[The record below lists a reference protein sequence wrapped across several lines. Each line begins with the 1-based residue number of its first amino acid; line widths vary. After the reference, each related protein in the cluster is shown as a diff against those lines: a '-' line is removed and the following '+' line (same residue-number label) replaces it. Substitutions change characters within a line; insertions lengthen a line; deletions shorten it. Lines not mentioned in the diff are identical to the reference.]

1 MRFANMRFA
10 NMKLTFVSAGLA
22 LFALALPIVLASPAD
37 ARKASKPRAYA
48 GQRLAPAMPGV
59 SRNTPASHV
68 VCWTRCGEP
77 SSIVLGVDPDPFIR
91 SQLLRDASRYFGG
104 GDQ

>member
-1 MRFANMRFA
+1 MRFANT
-10 NMKLTFVSAGLA
+10 KLTLLSVGLA
-22 LFALALPIVLASPAD
+22 LSARGLAIVLASPAD
-37 ARKASKPRAYA
+37 ARKASKHPRAYV
-48 GQRLAPAMPGV
+48 GQRPAPGTALVP
-59 SRNTPASHV
+59 RNTPASHV

>member
-1 MRFANMRFA
+1 MRFANT
-10 NMKLTFVSAGLA
+10 KLTFFSAGSA
-22 LFALALPIVLASPAD
+22 LLALALPIVLASPAD
-37 ARKASKPRAYA
+37 ARKASKQPRAYA
-48 GQRLAPAMPGV
+48 GQRLAPAMPGA
-59 SRNTPASHV
+59 ASHV

>member
-1 MRFANMRFA
+1 MRFANT
-10 NMKLTFVSAGLA
+10 KLMLFSGGLA
-22 LFALALPIVLASPAD
+22 LSALGLAIVLASPAD
-37 ARKASKPRAYA
+37 ARKASKQPRAYA
-48 GQRLAPAMPGV
+48 GQRVAPGMTGV
-59 SRNTPASHV
+59 PRNTPASHV

>member
-1 MRFANMRFA
+1 MRFANARLMLFS
-10 NMKLTFVSAGLA
+10 TGFA

-37 ARKASKPRAYA
+37 ARKTSKQPRAYA
-48 GQRLAPAMPGV
+48 GARPAPAMTGV
-59 SRNTPASHV
+59 PRNTPASHV

>member
-1 MRFANMRFA
+1 MRFLDT
-10 NMKLTFVSAGLA
+10 KLTLLLVGLPLSALGLA
-22 LFALALPIVLASPAD
+22 IVLAPPAD
-37 ARKASKPRAYA
+37 ARKASKQPRAYVV
-48 GQRLAPAMPGV
+48 QRAVPTMMGV
-59 SRNTPASHV
+59 PRNTPASHV

>member
-1 MRFANMRFA
+1 MRFANT
-10 NMKLTFVSAGLA
+10 KLTLFSTGLA
-22 LFALALPIVLASPAD
+22 LFALALPGVLASPAD
-37 ARKASKPRAYA
+37 ARKASKQPRAYA
-48 GQRLAPAMPGV
+48 AGQRFAPAMPGV

>member
-1 MRFANMRFA
+1 MRFADTR
-10 NMKLTFVSAGLA
+10 LTFFAACLA
-22 LFALALPIVLASPAD
+22 LFALAVPLVLAAPAD
-37 ARKASKPRAYA
+37 ARKASKQPRAYA
-48 GQRLAPAMPGV
+48 GQRLAPAMTGV

-91 SQLLRDASRYFGG
+91 SQLLRDASRYFVG

>member
-1 MRFANMRFA
+1 MRFPDT
-10 NMKLTFVSAGLA
+10 KLTLLWVGLPLSALGLA
-22 LFALALPIVLASPAD
+22 IVLASPAD
-37 ARKASKPRAYA
+37 ARKASKQPRAYV
-48 GQRLAPAMPGV
+48 GQRAAPTMTGV

>member
-1 MRFANMRFA
+1 MRFANT
-10 NMKLTFVSAGLA
+10 KLTLLSVGLA
-22 LFALALPIVLASPAD
+22 LSALGLAIVLASPVD
-37 ARKASKPRAYA
+37 ARKASKHPRAYVV
-48 GQRLAPAMPGV
+48 QRPAPGTALVP
-59 SRNTPASHV
+59 RNTPASHV

>member
-1 MRFANMRFA
+1 MRFLDT
-10 NMKLTFVSAGLA
+10 KLTLLLVGLPLSALGLA
-22 LFALALPIVLASPAD
+22 IVLASPAD
-37 ARKASKPRAYA
+37 ARKASKQPRTYV
-48 GQRLAPAMPGV
+48 GQRAVPTMTGV
-59 SRNTPASHV
+59 PRNTPASHV

>member
-1 MRFANMRFA
+1 MRFPDT
-10 NMKLTFVSAGLA
+10 KLTSLWVGLPLAALGLA
-22 LFALALPIVLASPAD
+22 IVLASPAD
-37 ARKASKPRAYA
+37 ARKASKQPRAYF
-48 GQRLAPAMPGV
+48 GQRAAPTMTGV
-59 SRNTPASHV
+59 PRNTPASHV